1 MQMEVTTNT
10 QLTNLAI
17 DSLISKVKS
26 NFRSVIYNYIKSRAH
41 PGSLAVK
48 RVVVQTISFGHRPNH

>member
-10 QLTNLAI
+10 LLTNLAI
-17 DSLISKVKS
+17 DNLIRKGKS

-41 PGSLAVK
+41 PAQVA
-48 RVVVQTISFGHRPNH
+48 